1 MLDRLIGLETE
12 YAIYVDR
19 QLASSN
25 SPEVRVESTEIFQGL
40 CEQLQQVLPLV
51 PGEHSDRRFL
61 ANGASVSFEASVGID
76 GEIQGLIEGATPE
89 CRSPSSLVAHQLAQD
104 ELFESCLN
112 QLPPEGSIRLIKN
125 SADPQGALYGVQ
137 ENYEV
142 EIAKGWRLWS
152 LRLSLILLLPVVVMY
167 WILATGWL
175 STMQLIAWGFM
186 WFKPSVEASVAQ
198 TDATTPQSVAAMSSL
213 GGRTLRMAIIG
224 LRVLHAPLAFFL
236 TIIVRLFVLNS
247 QLDRLAPF
255 FATRIILDGAGHL
268 DASGRFWLGA
278 KASACDRWIGLGGY
292 WGGRPIFVFGH
303 WLKTLCAPGLR
314 PWQSLAKLFR
324 ARQRVQVALGD
335 SCMSPVS
342 QYLRSGITCL
352 LLDWVEQAPA
362 DPLTPRLRSPL
373 EALKSVARDDLLIA
387 KFQDTQGKNWNALEV
402 QFYYLQ
408 QVKDFLQQ
416 SWQVPSEAW
425 RIVRL
430 WQETLESLQAS
441 KHDAKARQSLLG
453 KVDWLS
459 KWWMLKQVA
468 DEASWG
474 VRKKVD
480 IRFHELSEDG
490 YYRKLI
496 AVVGSSP
503 LIPHEKIAQAKR
515 VPPAD
520 TIASKRGYLIREFSA
535 GDAVVTA
542 GWDFVKIV
550 DNDGVAFYDLAN
562 DFWNSSNR

>member
-1 MLDRLIGLETE
+1 
-12 YAIYVDR
+12 
-19 QLASSN
+19 
-25 SPEVRVESTEIFQGL
+25 
-40 CEQLQQVLPLV
+40 
-51 PGEHSDRRFL
+51 
-61 ANGASVSFEASVGID
+61 
-76 GEIQGLIEGATPE
+76 
-89 CRSPSSLVAHQLAQD
+89 
-104 ELFESCLN
+104 
-112 QLPPEGSIRLIKN
+112 
-125 SADPQGALYGVQ
+125 
-137 ENYEV
+137 
-142 EIAKGWRLWS
+142 
-152 LRLSLILLLPVVVMY
+152 
-167 WILATGWL
+167 
-175 STMQLIAWGFM
+175 
-186 WFKPSVEASVAQ
+186 
-198 TDATTPQSVAAMSSL
+198 
-213 GGRTLRMAIIG
+213 
-224 LRVLHAPLAFFL
+224 
-236 TIIVRLFVLNS
+236 
-247 QLDRLAPF
+247 
-255 FATRIILDGAGHL
+255 
-268 DASGRFWLGA
+268 
-278 KASACDRWIGLGGY
+278 
-292 WGGRPIFVFGH
+292 
-303 WLKTLCAPGLR
+303 
-314 PWQSLAKLFR
+314 
-324 ARQRVQVALGD
+324 
-335 SCMSPVS
+335 MSPVS

-352 LLDWVEQAPA
+352 LLDWVEQTAA
-362 DPLTPRLRSPL
+362 DPMTPRLRSPL

-387 KFQDTQGKNWNALEV
+387 KFPDTQGKNWNALEV

-503 LIPHEKIAQAKR
+503 LIPTEKIAQAKR

-542 GWDFVKIV
+542 GWDFVKMV
-550 DNDGVAFYDLAN
+550 DKDGVTFYDLAN